1 MIRPRLLPTLLPL
14 PLLLLACAGRGR
26 GPAVETAHEAHA
38 APAHHD
44 HHAPALA
51 MPAPPLVAT
60 RARTDGVRIPG
71 GRFVPLFQMH
81 GETEATVRPFLLDR
95 RPVTRGEFLE
105 FVRANPQWRRSQVS
119 RELADEHYL
128 ADWAG
133 DLDAGNAEDLERPV
147 TQVSRYAAEA
157 FCKAAGARLPTVAE
171 WEYAAAASAT
181 ERDASHDPAF
191 RQWLLERYTRP
202 APRRLPV
209 VGTGFRNAY
218 GVEDLHGALR
228 EWVAEE
234 DHAAAGHEAH
244 GAGEHQL
251 NCAGG
256 ALGAT
261 RTDDYPAFLRHT
273 FRSGLEGRTTVD
285 NLGFRCARS
294 L

>member
-1 MIRPRLLPTLLPL
+1 MGHDAAHVAIGHH
-14 PLLLLACAGRGR
+14 AMHAVAGH
-26 GPAVETAHEAHA
+26 HE
-38 APAHHD
+38 

-51 MPAPPLVAT
+51 TPAPPLVAT
-60 RARTDGVRIPG
+60 RARADWVRIPG
-71 GRFVPLFQMH
+71 GRFIPLFQMH
-81 GETEATVRPFLLDR
+81 GEREATVHPFLLDR
-95 RPVTRGEFLE
+95 RPVTRGEFLD
-105 FVRANPQWRRSQVS
+105 FVRANPLWRRGQAS
-119 RELADEHYL
+119 RALADEHYL
-128 ADWAG
+128 ADWPG
-133 DLDAGNAEDLERPV
+133 ELDAGTAEDLDRPV

-157 FCKAAGARLPTVAE
+157 YCKAAGARLPGAVE
-171 WEYAAAASAT
+171 WEYTAAASAT

-191 RQWLLERYTRP
+191 QQWLLERYTRP

-228 EWVAEE
+228 EWVAED
-234 DHAAAGHEAH
+234 DHPAAGHEAH
-244 GAGEHQL
+244 WAGEHQL

-273 FRSGLEGRTTVD
+273 FRSGLEGLTTVD